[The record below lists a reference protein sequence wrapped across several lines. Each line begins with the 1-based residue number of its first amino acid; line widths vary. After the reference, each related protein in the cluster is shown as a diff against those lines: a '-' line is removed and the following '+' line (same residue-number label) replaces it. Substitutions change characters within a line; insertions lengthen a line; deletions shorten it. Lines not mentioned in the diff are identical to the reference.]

1 MHCLLTKRIRPARRF
16 PILACLAAVSAAVAL
31 AAGAGPVHAAPP
43 GSTSKAQ
50 NEADAAGFQI
60 GYDQRPE
67 VQRFI
72 DQMVQKHGFVR
83 TQLIE
88 TFKRA
93 RYNDTVSRLIN
104 PQAPSRPKVW
114 TEYRGRFIEPIRIN
128 AGVQFW
134 RQHSDDLDRAART
147 YGVPPDVIVGIL
159 GVETIYGRNTGSF
172 RVLDALTTLSFD
184 YPDKSKDRS
193 PFFQEQLED
202 FLVMARDNNADVLAQ
217 RGSYAGAIG
226 MPQFMPSSFIY
237 AVDFDGDGTI
247 DLTGSGSDAIGSV
260 ANYLAQQGWE
270 KNSPVLLYAT
280 LTPNPASAITLDALA
295 AAGPE
300 PTLDASQLRDAG
312 LNFDMP
318 LDNTSKVALIDLPE
332 GDAPTDYVVG
342 FKNFFVL
349 TRYNRSY
356 FYALAV
362 LELGRAIRTQLNAT
376 PAPTL
381 APSTSLSQ

>member
-1 MHCLLTKRIRPARRF
+1 MTIPCA
-16 PILACLAAVSAAVAL
+16 
-31 AAGAGPVHAAPP
+31 AAPV
-43 GSTSKAQ
+43 GSSVKAQ

-72 DQMVQKHGFVR
+72 DQMVRKHGFSR
-83 TQLIE
+83 AQLTD
-88 TFKRA
+88 TFRKA

-104 PQAPSRPKVW
+104 PQSVSRPKVW
-114 TEYRGRFIEPIRIN
+114 TEYRGRFVEPIRIA

-134 RQHSDDLDRAART
+134 RQHAEDLERAARI
-147 YGVPPDVIVGIL
+147 YNVPPDVIVGIL

-172 RVLDALTTLSFD
+172 RILDALTTLSFD
-184 YPDKSKDRS
+184 YPDKSHDRS
-193 PFFQEQLED
+193 AFFQEQLED
-202 FLVMARDNNADVLAQ
+202 FLVMERDSNADLFAQ

-237 AVDFDGDGTI
+237 AVDFDGDGVI
-247 DLTGSGSDAIGSV
+247 DLTGSGTDAIGSV

-270 KNSPVLLYAT
+270 KNSPVLLYAS

-300 PTLDASQLRDAG
+300 PKLEASQLRDAG

-342 FKNFFVL
+342 FPNFFVL

-362 LELGRAIRTQLNAT
+362 LELGRAIRSQLNAT
-376 PAPTL
+376 PAPAL
-381 APSTSLSQ
+381 APSTSLTQ

>member
-1 MHCLLTKRIRPARRF
+1 MLLAIPLTLLPVASH
-16 PILACLAAVSAAVAL
+16 AV
-31 AAGAGPVHAAPP
+31 PP
-43 GSTSKAQ
+43 GTTAKAQ

-72 DQMVQKHGFVR
+72 DQMVQKHNLLR
-83 TQLIE
+83 SQLVE

-114 TEYRGRFIEPIRIN
+114 TEYRGRFVEPTRIN

-134 RQHSDDLDRAART
+134 RQHTDDLDRAART
-147 YGVPPDVIVGIL
+147 YGVPADVIVGIL
-159 GVETIYGRNTGSF
+159 GVETVYGRNTGSF

-184 YPDKSKDRS
+184 YPDKSRDRS
-193 PFFQEQLED
+193 AFFQEQLED
-202 FLVMARDNNADVLAQ
+202 FLVMTRDNNGDVLAQ

-237 AVDFDGDGTI
+237 AVDFDGDGVV
-247 DLTGSGSDAIGSV
+247 DLTSSAADAIGSV

-270 KNSPVLLYAT
+270 KNSPVLLYSN
-280 LTPNPASAITLDALA
+280 LTPNPASAITLDALV

-332 GDAPTDYVVG
+332 GDLPTDYLVG

-362 LELGRAIRTQLNAT
+362 LELGRAIRMQLNAT
-376 PAPTL
+376 PAPAL
-381 APSTSLSQ
+381 LPSTSLSQ